1 LVRKIV
7 LEGHKFTP
15 QEALQDGILDHI
27 VKGKTADV
35 LSRAEEVA
43 ASVSVNA
50 ALGAWGVIKVCYS
63 TRIVLLSKPHLF

>member
-1 LVRKIV
+1 MVRKIV

-27 VKGKTADV
+27 VKGKTAEV

-43 ASVSVNA
+43 ARVSVNA
-50 ALGAWGVIKVCYS
+50 ALGVWGVIKVCYS
-63 TRIVLLSKPHLF
+63 TRMDGTSI